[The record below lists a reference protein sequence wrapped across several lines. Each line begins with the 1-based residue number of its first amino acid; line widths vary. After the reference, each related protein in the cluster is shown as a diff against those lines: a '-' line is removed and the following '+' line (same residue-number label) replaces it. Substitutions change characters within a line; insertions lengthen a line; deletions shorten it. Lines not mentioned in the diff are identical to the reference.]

1 MPTFTQ
7 ASRLLRFIRA
17 ASGNHALAPAGFG
30 ALVKEHVQ
38 PLLPHGACAA
48 FVAQPHNGRLAV
60 SRGFAFGHPTG
71 PGANLLPVLA
81 LHERALFVSWL
92 HRREPLVADPG
103 QCHPLLTVEA
113 QAEAQHLSLG
123 RFAIHGQGDLASSAG
138 SYFCFARLH
147 VQWSERRI
155 ASVLQAIVPH
165 LHAALGRVRDD
176 PAPTMSTPPAPS
188 PAAPAS
194 LTPAEA
200 QLLALVAQGYSNA
213 DIARLRN
220 RSEATV
226 RNQLHSAYAK
236 LDVSSRVEAVQKMQ
250 GWAPTRPTNVL

>member
-17 ASGNHALAPAGFG
+17 VGDRHTLTPAGFG
-30 ALVKEHVQ
+30 TMLREYVQ

-48 FVAQPHNGRLAV
+48 FVAQPHQGRLAV
-60 SRGFAFGHPTG
+60 SKGYAFGYAAG
-71 PGANLLPVLA
+71 PSANLLPVLL
-81 LHERALFVSWL
+81 LHERALFASWL
-92 HRREPLVADPG
+92 HRREPYVVEPE
-103 QCHPLLTVEA
+103 QRHPLLDSEA
-113 QAEAQHLSLG
+113 QAEAHRLSLG

-138 SYFCFARLH
+138 SYFSFARLQ
-147 VQWSERRI
+147 VDWSERRI

-165 LHAALGRVRDD
+165 LHAALGRVHEDA
-176 PAPTMSTPPAPS
+176 APTW
-188 PAAPAS
+188 AAPTLPAM
-194 LTPAEA
+194 LTPTEA
-200 QLLALVAQGYSNA
+200 QLLALVAQGHSNA

-236 LDVSSRVEAVQKMQ
+236 LGVGSRLEAVQKMQ
-250 GWAPTRPTNVL
+250 GWTQTRP